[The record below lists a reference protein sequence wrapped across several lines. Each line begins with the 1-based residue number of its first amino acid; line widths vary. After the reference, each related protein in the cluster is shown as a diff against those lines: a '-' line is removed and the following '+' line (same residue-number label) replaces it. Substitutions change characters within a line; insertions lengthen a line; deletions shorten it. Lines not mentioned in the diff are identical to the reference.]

1 MDKCGGIAVKG
12 KLRIFKYIFAALLVC
27 LLPVAVGCSESKS
40 GEPTS
45 EEILKM
51 KDEDLA
57 EKLAGVELVKSDGGY
72 ETRPEVYE
80 NWKPEKDENVVVS
93 PMRCG
98 SMVFVQGT
106 EEETEKAAMCLTKRY
121 IHFMM
126 NAKLFSG
133 GTFLITAYRNLS
145 IEVFEPGDLPE
156 KYSIHAESE
165 PKNDPYSSMKIWYV
179 VPKVELKYIGQM
191 NGVNSDGEWTN
202 EIGTEEGYILLLRY
216 VESTGNYSLTSLHT

>member
-1 MDKCGGIAVKG
+1 MRSAVKRNRR
-12 KLRIFKYIFAALLVC
+12 LSWRVFTLLLIC
-27 LLPVAVGCSESKS
+27 TLLATMGCSDSKT
-40 GEPTS
+40 GTQTPEQ
-45 EEILKM
+45 ILKM
-51 KDEDLA
+51 TDAELA
-57 EKLAGVELVKSDGGY
+57 ETFAGVELIEEGGEY
-72 ETRPEVYE
+72 AVHQEVYE
-80 NWKPEKDENVVVS
+80 NWKPESGEKQVTS

-98 SMVFVQGT
+98 ITVLIEGA
-106 EEETEKAAMCLTKRY
+106 EEEPETAAMCLTKRY

-126 NAKLFSG
+126 NPKLFSG

-191 NGVNSDGEWTN
+191 NGVISDGDWTN
-202 EIGTEEGYILLLRY
+202 ETGTGEGYILLLRY
-216 VESTGNYSLTSLHT
+216 IESSGNYSLTCLYGE

>member
-1 MDKCGGIAVKG
+1 MERRIRFFKG
-12 KLRIFKYIFAALLVC
+12 IFASMLICTLLII
-27 LLPVAVGCSESKS
+27 VGCSDSKT
-40 GEPTS
+40 GTQTPEQ
-45 EEILKM
+45 ILKM
-51 KDEDLA
+51 TDAELA
-57 EKLAGVELVKSDGGY
+57 ETFAGVELIEEGGEY
-72 ETRPEVYE
+72 AVRPEVYE
-80 NWKPEKDENVVVS
+80 NWKLESSEKQVTS

-98 SMVFVQGT
+98 ITVLIEGA
-106 EEETEKAAMCLTKRY
+106 EEEPETAAMCLTKRY

-126 NAKLFSG
+126 NPKLFSG